1 MHFADFGQPSFY
13 EDPYS
18 VYEQLRAAGPI
29 VSLLPR
35 LWITGRHG
43 VAESLLRDRRMGKDY
58 MGYIRSRYDD
68 GLAAG
73 AAFQTFDRSLLM
85 MNPPDHTRLRGLL
98 MQAFNARHIE
108 EFTQLARDT
117 ANHLVDQFVAAGNA
131 DLVDAYALKL
141 PIIAICHLLGLDES
155 ETHLFTTSMW
165 RLTQSFTRALEVA
178 NMSGADID
186 DANEATLALHEF
198 FKEKLR
204 QRRDNPGNDLI
215 SLLLH
220 LEERGARM
228 SDEEIV
234 ANIIFLFAAGHETT
248 SNMIG
253 NVLITLFRHPASL
266 ARVQRDESLLPAC
279 VLECLRYDSSVQIA
293 AREVIEDFTFE
304 GVSLRRGDTVAICLG
319 SANRD
324 PEKFVEPDRF
334 LIDRPGLD
342 ARELA
347 SFGGGLHYCL
357 GARLAMIEITVAL
370 GTLLRRLP
378 GLELTNL
385 DELNWHPANTLRGVE
400 SLHATWPLPC

>member
-1 MHFADFGQPSFY
+1 
-13 EDPYS
+13 
-18 VYEQLRAAGPI
+18 
-29 VSLLPR
+29 
-35 LWITGRHG
+35 
-43 VAESLLRDRRMGKDY
+43 
-58 MGYIRSRYDD
+58 
-68 GLAAG
+68 
-73 AAFQTFDRSLLM
+73 M
-85 MNPPDHTRLRGLL
+85 MNPPDHTRLRALL
-98 MQAFNARHIE
+98 MQAFNARHID
-108 EFTQLARDT
+108 EFTQLAHDT
-117 ANHLVDQFVAAGNA
+117 ADHLIDQFAAAGNA
-131 DLVDAYALKL
+131 DLVNGYALQL
-141 PIIAICHLLGLDES
+141 PLIAICRLLGLDEA
-155 ETHLFTTSMW
+155 ETSLFTIRMW

-186 DANEATLALHEF
+186 DANEATRSLHEF
-198 FKEKLR
+198 FKEKLH
-204 QRRDNPGNDLI
+204 QRRNSPGEDLI

-253 NVLITLFRHPASL
+253 NALITLFRHPESL
-266 ARVQRDESLLPAC
+266 DRVQRDESLLPAC

-324 PEKFVEPDRF
+324 PEKFADPDRF
-334 LIDRPGLD
+334 MIDRPALD

-370 GTLLRRLP
+370 RTLLKRLP
-378 GLELTNL
+378 GLALTNL
-385 DELNWHPANTLRGVE
+385 DKLNWHAANTLRGVE
-400 SLHATWPLPC
+400 SLHAMWALRREREPMGTITSGDQYVHESEYRNGCRSRFVDGT